1 MKSAKITKAIT
12 FVLDFLKYMWHLVSA
27 PSFTWLVSQVLWF
40 RETSDLTSKKLFY
53 NVKYFLEVGAKA
65 SLKVATKVSI
75 KNKSLSKIDNF
86 EANILKT
93 KTGVV
98 RQKKDF
104 LIVLQHS
111 NPFLLHVFWTWVHT
125 FYWK

>member
-1 MKSAKITKAIT
+1 
-12 FVLDFLKYMWHLVSA
+12 MWHLVSA
-27 PSFTWLVSQVLWF
+27 PSFTWLVSQVFWF
-40 RETSDLTSKKLFY
+40 SETSDLTSKKLFH

-98 RQKKDF
+98 RQKEDF

-111 NPFLLHVFWTWVHT
+111 NPFLLHVFWTWVDT